1 MIIPL
6 ARRKREEVSQIE
18 LRPYL
23 SLRNQILVCTTTR
36 RTEEAMWKRGG
47 GIPGERRRT
56 REEER
61 WS

>member
-18 LRPYL
+18 LRLYL
-23 SLRNQILVCTTTR
+23 SLRKQKLVCTTTR
-36 RTEEAMWKRGG
+36 REEVMWKRGG
-47 GIPGERRRT
+47 RGT
-56 REEER
+56 WREKENEER